1 MWAGMQNRTFVVDS
15 YGVDTK
21 DMFVLERIFKITEG
35 RTRSYVI
42 QGEDS
47 DVSDIAMVNVS
58 NRDAIKKWG
67 THYLDS
73 NGVPTCPTILVG
85 RAKPK
90 NTKFRFTPIPFFATR
105 VLKLLD
111 EITVEDLNFT
121 PELRIDDSADNS
133 KQEEEF
139 EGNGA
144 SDLSQTQVL
153 SIIEKGGMEKKENKR
168 VVLVVDD
175 SLPVRQALEMKLTLM
190 DYQVEIA
197 TNGQQAIELIN
208 DNNYDSIFLDVVMPG
223 VDGYEVCKRV
233 KKDKE
238 KKQIPVIMLTS
249 KSSPFDKVKGK
260 LAGCDSYLTKPVEHE
275 EFQKVVAGYLK

>member
-1 MWAGMQNRTFVVDS
+1 MQNRTFVVDV
-15 YGVDTK
+15 YGVDEK
-21 DMFVLERIFKITEG
+21 DKFVLERIFKITEG

-42 QGEDS
+42 QGDDS
-47 DVSDIAMVNVS
+47 DQKDIAMVNVS
-58 NRDAIKKWG
+58 DKDAIKEWG
-67 THYLDS
+67 TKNLDS
-73 NGVPTCPTILVG
+73 NGVPTCPTVLVG

-121 PELRIDDSADNS
+121 PELEIDDSANNAQ
-133 KQEEEF
+133 QEDEF

-153 SIIEKGGMEKKENKR
+153 SIIKRGGQDKSHTKR
-168 VVLVVDD
+168 AVLVVDD

-190 DYQVEIA
+190 EYQVELA

-208 DNNYDSIFLDVVMPG
+208 SNYYDSIFLDVVMPG
-223 VDGYEVCKRV
+223 VDGYEVCKSV
-233 KKDKE
+233 KKNKE
-238 KKQIPVIMLTS
+238 KKHIPVIMLTS

>member
-1 MWAGMQNRTFVVDS
+1 MQSRTFVVDV

-35 RTRSYVI
+35 RTRSYVVKSD
-42 QGEDS
+42 DS
-47 DVSDIAMVNVS
+47 ESKDIAMVNVS
-58 NRDAIKKWG
+58 NRNAIKDWG
-67 THYLDS
+67 TENLNSD
-73 NGVPTCPTILVG
+73 GVPTCPTILVG

-90 NTKFRFTPIPFFATR
+90 NAKFRFTPIPFFATR

-121 PELRIDDSADNS
+121 PELKIDDSANNS
-133 KQEEEF
+133 NEDEF

-153 SIIEKGGMEKKENKR
+153 SIIKRGGHEKNQGKR
-168 VVLVVDD
+168 AVLVVDD
-175 SLPVRQALEMKLTLM
+175 SLPVRQALEMKLTM
-190 DYQVEIA
+190 MEYQVEVA

-208 DNNYDSIFLDVVMPG
+208 SNYYDSIFLDVVMPG

-238 KKQIPVIMLTS
+238 KKHIPVIMLTS
-249 KSSPFDKVKGK
+249 KSSPFDRVKGK

>member
-1 MWAGMQNRTFVVDS
+1 MQSRTFVVDV

-42 QGEDS
+42 KSDDS
-47 DVSDIAMVNVS
+47 ESKDIAMVNVS
-58 NRDAIKKWG
+58 NKNAIKDWG
-67 THYLDS
+67 TQNLNSD
-73 NGVPTCPTILVG
+73 GVPTCPTILVG

-90 NTKFRFTPIPFFATR
+90 NAKFRFTPIPFFATR

-121 PELRIDDSADNS
+121 PELKIDDAANNS
-133 KQEEEF
+133 NEEEF

-153 SIIEKGGMEKKENKR
+153 SIIKRGGLEKNQGKR
-168 VVLVVDD
+168 AVLVVDD
-175 SLPVRQALEMKLTLM
+175 SLPVRQALEMKLTM
-190 DYQVEIA
+190 MEYQVEVA

-208 DNNYDSIFLDVVMPG
+208 SNYYDSIFLDVVMPG

-238 KKQIPVIMLTS
+238 KKHIPVIMLTS
-249 KSSPFDKVKGK
+249 KSSPFDRVKGK